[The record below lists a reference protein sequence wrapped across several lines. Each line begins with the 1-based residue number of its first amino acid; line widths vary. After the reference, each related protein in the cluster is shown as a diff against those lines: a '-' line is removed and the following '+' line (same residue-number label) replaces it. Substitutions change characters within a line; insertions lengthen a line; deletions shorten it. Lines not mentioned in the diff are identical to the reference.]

1 MAGQESGLLI
11 NNVLMKHENPILTGN
26 HKRSFSSTLI
36 VIEQLLIEIKDNM
49 VNPPHSCC
57 AEVHNDVD
65 ISVIENNL
73 LVIEE
78 ALDKICSLKEKYKTD
93 KFTGSLQR
101 VIDAKRAKIWETL
114 QNSKSK
120 RMKGFGEFPPKAIKE
135 YDADIDNLM
144 TIADKIKIK

>member
-1 MAGQESGLLI
+1 
-11 NNVLMKHENPILTGN
+11 MKHENPILTGN

-49 VNPPHSCC
+49 VNPPQSCC
-57 AEVHNDVD
+57 AEVHNDVER
-65 ISVIENNL
+65 SVIENNL

-78 ALDKICSLKEKYKTD
+78 ALDQICSLKEKYKTD

-144 TIADKIKIK
+144 AIADKIKIK